1 MPKFRFELEAVLKAR
16 LAAERQK
23 QLALARLEQE
33 RLQIE
38 DYIRTC
44 QRQIRAETQD
54 LRDHLANE
62 REASIEQR
70 RESWRGDT
78 NDGGGVDIRAV
89 KLQASAALHQVGEAQ
104 RAVLQLAGVH
114 TRIERAR
121 LELLEATTARKAV
134 EALKERRFE
143 AWREAQNKS
152 EAAMLD
158 EISVMRARH
167 RNEEAA

>member
-33 RLQIE
+33 RVQIE
-38 DYIRTC
+38 DYIRLC
-44 QRQIRAETQD
+44 QQQIRAETQD
-54 LRDHLANE
+54 LRDHLTSE
-62 REASIEQR
+62 RRVHEERWGEALPE
-70 RESWRGDT
+70 
-78 NDGGGVDIRAV
+78 NAGVDMRAV
-89 KLQASAALHQVGEAQ
+89 KLQANAALQQVGEAQ

-114 TRIERAR
+114 KRIDRAR
-121 LELLEATTARKAV
+121 LDLLEATTARKAV

-143 AWREAQNKS
+143 AWREAQKKS

-158 EISVMRARH
+158 EISVMRARE